1 MGGRDA
7 PNQMD
12 SREAANLNGVSMD
25 RSSLEELLTPVSA
38 GNGDPSA
45 YPVRVALLADGVR
58 PTAPDWHTATWTTQ
72 DGVHY
77 AVLLVGP
84 GGVVTPQPGVYRTW
98 TEITAAPEKP
108 VVVSARFQ
116 IT

>member
-1 MGGRDA
+1 
-7 PNQMD
+7 
-12 SREAANLNGVSMD
+12 MD
-25 RSSLEELLTPVSA
+25 RSSLEELMTPISA
-38 GNGDPSA
+38 GNGDPSD

-58 PTAPDWHTATWTTQ
+58 PTAGDWHAATWTTTE
-72 DGVHY
+72 GVHY

-84 GGVVTPQPGVYRTW
+84 GGAVTPTPGVYRTW

>member
-1 MGGRDA
+1 
-7 PNQMD
+7 
-12 SREAANLNGVSMD
+12 MD
-25 RSSLEELLTPVSA
+25 RSSLEELLTPIEA
-38 GNGDPSA
+38 GSGDPSA

-98 TEITAAPEKP
+98 TEITATPEKP
-108 VVVSARFQ
+108 VVISARFT